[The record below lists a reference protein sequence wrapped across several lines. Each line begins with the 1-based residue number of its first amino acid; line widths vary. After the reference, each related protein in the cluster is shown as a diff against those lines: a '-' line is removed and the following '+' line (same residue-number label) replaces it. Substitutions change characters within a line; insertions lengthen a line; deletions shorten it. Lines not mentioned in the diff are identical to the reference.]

1 MEVQVLFAAERKTVR
16 CKPDGFFINTPQKHK
31 PIKLKP
37 YPENSAF
44 FDEDPSFDGK
54 DIPKEVSA

>member
-16 CKPDGFFINTPQKHK
+16 CKPDGFFIDTPQKLK

-37 YPENSAF
+37 YPENPAL
-44 FDEDPSFDGK
+44 FDENPSFGGE
-54 DIPKEVSA
+54 DIPTEVSA